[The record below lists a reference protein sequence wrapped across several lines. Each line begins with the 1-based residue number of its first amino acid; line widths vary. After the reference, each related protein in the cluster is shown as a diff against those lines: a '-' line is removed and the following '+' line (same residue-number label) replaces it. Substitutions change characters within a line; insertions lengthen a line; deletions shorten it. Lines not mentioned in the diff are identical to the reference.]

1 MPESTNSS
9 KAAEPHLW
17 ITVLAGGIGSRFW
30 PLSTPARPKQLLP
43 LAGDQ
48 PIVVETLDRALS
60 LVPQERVRILAGGPV
75 ADRILE
81 AVPQLGPTA
90 LLREPRARGTAPVLV
105 WAAWELRREDPDAI
119 LVSLHSDHVIEP
131 LEGFAAVIRRAVAV
145 ARDFDRLVTVGVL
158 PDRPETGYGYVL
170 PGAPLPVEGEPAA
183 LDVETF
189 VEKPDADTARRYVD
203 QGYLWNSG
211 IFVWKASVFLDEVA
225 RVAPE
230 VGEALPY
237 LEAGDVAGFF
247 EAVPSSTVD
256 VAVLERSNRVATVR
270 ATFQWDDVGSWEALS
285 RTRDAD
291 NAGNVRIGSAFVT
304 DGKDNIVVSEDGT
317 TVLFGVDDLVVV
329 RSKGVTLVT
338 HRSRAPHLK
347 DLLADLPDAVRNAG
361 SET

>member
-43 LAGDQ
+43 LAGDR

-60 LVPQERVRILAGGPV
+60 LVPPERVRILAGGTV

-81 AVPQLGPTA
+81 AVPGLGPEA

-105 WAAWELRREDPDAI
+105 WAAWELQREDPDAI

-131 LEGFAAVIRRAVAV
+131 LEGFATVIRRAATV

-170 PGAPLPVEGEPAA
+170 PGATLPLRGEPAA
-183 LDVETF
+183 MDVEAF

-230 VGEALPY
+230 VAAAIPF
-237 LEAGDVAGFF
+237 LEAGDVDGYFD
-247 EAVPSSTVD
+247 AVPSSTVD
-256 VAVLERSNRVATVR
+256 VAVLERSDRVATVR
-270 ATFQWDDVGSWEALS
+270 AAFQWDDVGSWESLS

-291 NAGNVRIGSAFVT
+291 DDGNVRIGGAYVT
-304 DGKDNIVVSEDGT
+304 DGKGNIVVSEDGA

-329 RSKGVTLVT
+329 RSEGVTLVT
-338 HRSRAPHLK
+338 HRSRAPYLK
-347 DLLADLPDAVRNAG
+347 DLLAALPDAVRNAG
-361 SET
+361 DET